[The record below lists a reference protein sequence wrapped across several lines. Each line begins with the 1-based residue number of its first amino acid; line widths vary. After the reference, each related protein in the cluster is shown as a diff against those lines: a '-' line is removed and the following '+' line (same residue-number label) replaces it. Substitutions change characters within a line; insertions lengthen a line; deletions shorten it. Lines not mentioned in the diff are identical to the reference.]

1 MQEEEN
7 SLKATTCKEK
17 KNHNEKTY
25 KKFPSVTQEKYKI
38 LRERMG
44 RMADWD

>member
-7 SLKATTCKEK
+7 SLKATTCKE

-44 RMADWD
+44 RTADWD